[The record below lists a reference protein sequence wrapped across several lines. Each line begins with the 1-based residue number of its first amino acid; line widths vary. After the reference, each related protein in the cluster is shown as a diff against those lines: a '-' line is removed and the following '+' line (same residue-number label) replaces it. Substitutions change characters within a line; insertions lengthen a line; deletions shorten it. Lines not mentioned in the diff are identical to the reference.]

1 MLGSKTDKVYFFQ
14 SQWLVF
20 HLQCHYSLT
29 EQLCA
34 VLAKAPPAMLG
45 LIVQRPDGNSCGALG
60 VAVWSGIH
68 AAKFAQFPLGL
79 IF

>member
-1 MLGSKTDKVYFFQ
+1 MLESQTDEVYFFQ

-34 VLAKAPPAMLG
+34 ALAKAMLG
-45 LIVQRPDGNSCGALG
+45 LIVQHQDGNSCGALG
-60 VAVWSGIH
+60 VAVWCGIH
-68 AAKFAQFPLGL
+68 AAKICPIRFVL
-79 IF
+79 IFLT